1 MAIRA
6 LVCDDD
12 LPIRKMIQDLLEER
26 GFEVVEATN
35 GQEALD
41 AILRE
46 TLDLVVLDFLMPK
59 LDGMQ
64 VIRNVR
70 RDPARQN
77 LPIILLSAISKS
89 QILEE
94 DKSIM
99 PDAYVNKP
107 FHPKKLAKLIDRLLA
122 VRNSTLHQVN

>member
-41 AILRE
+41 AIMRE
-46 TLDLVVLDFLMPK
+46 PLDLVVLDFLMPK
-59 LDGMQ
+59 LDGLQ
-64 VIRNVR
+64 VIRSVR
-70 RDPARQN
+70 LDPARRN

-89 QILEE
+89 QILDE
-94 DKSIM
+94 DKSIK

-122 VRNSTLHQVN
+122 ERNSKPHQVT

>member
-1 MAIRA
+1 MVTRA

-12 LPIRKMIQDLLEER
+12 MPIRRMVRDLLEER
-26 GFEVVEATN
+26 GFEVIEASN

-46 TLDLVVLDFLMPK
+46 ALDLVVIDFLMPK

-64 VIRNVR
+64 VIRSVR
-70 RDPARQN
+70 LDPERCN

-89 QILEE
+89 QILDE
-94 DKSIM
+94 DKSAK

-122 VRNSTLHQVN
+122 ERRFTPRQSM